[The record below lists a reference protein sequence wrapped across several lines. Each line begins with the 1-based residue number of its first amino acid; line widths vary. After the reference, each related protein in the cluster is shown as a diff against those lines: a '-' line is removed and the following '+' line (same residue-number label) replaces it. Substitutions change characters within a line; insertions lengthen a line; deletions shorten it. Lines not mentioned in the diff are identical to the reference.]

1 MTKRLFISGL
11 MLAALLAGCGNDNSV
26 APALDDAMLDG
37 SVFQRPEF
45 IDTRPV
51 DVQRQFT
58 LTADDVAQLPPVLDK
73 AGKYALVIG
82 ISDYEGTVN
91 DLTYC
96 DEDADDWIARLVTEG
111 YQVTS
116 LIDMAATRA
125 AIETAVANLAAQSV
139 AGNEIAFAYSG
150 HGSKGNMISADLT
163 YVSKE
168 WFGGMFA
175 GVASTKMM
183 FTFDACQIGEF
194 TLTLAGP
201 GRVVTVASDRRR
213 YSYDGDATMAN
224 GVFTY
229 YQMLGFD
236 QQGFIFVE
244 DDSDYAIEQFFIWA
258 AAHRVKVAP
267 SYTDTYVGDM
277 DL

>member
-1 MTKRLFISGL
+1 MTKRLLISGL
-11 MLAALLAGCGNDNSV
+11 LLAALLAGCSDDTVVTPV
-26 APALDDAMLDG
+26 ADDVQADG

-45 IDTRPV
+45 IDTRPAELQREFTMTTN
-51 DVQRQFT
+51 DVFK
-58 LTADDVAQLPPVLDK
+58 LAPVADK

-96 DEDADDWIARLVTEG
+96 DDDAVDWGARLETEG
-111 YQVTS
+111 YQVTY

-125 AIETAVANLAAQSV
+125 AFETNVANLAALSV
-139 AGNEIAFAYSG
+139 AGNEIAFVYSG

-175 GVASTKMM
+175 GVGSTKMM

-194 TLTLAGP
+194 TLTLAGT

-244 DDSDYAIEQFFIWA
+244 DDSEYAIDQFYIWA
-258 AAHRVKVAP
+258 SAHHVKVAP